1 MSADKDNN
9 VLRLQSQEGHRYSKK
24 GKVRIN
30 GFWLMLRFGGRIT
43 KLHLAYG
50 NSG

>member
-24 GKVRIN
+24 EK
-30 GFWLMLRFGGRIT
+30 LELTDFG
-43 KLHLAYG
+43 
-50 NSG
+50 